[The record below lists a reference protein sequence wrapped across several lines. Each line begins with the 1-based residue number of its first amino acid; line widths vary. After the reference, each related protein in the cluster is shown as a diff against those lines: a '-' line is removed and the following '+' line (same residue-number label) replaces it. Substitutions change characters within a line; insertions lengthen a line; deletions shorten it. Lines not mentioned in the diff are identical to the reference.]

1 MNPRPSLPNFK
12 RLEQRR
18 KVTLI
23 AGLKCRDAIVF
34 PADSEE
40 SGGVRKSNVE
50 KMHRVPESG
59 MVGVLSHD
67 PKRNTSIVVAGAGNG
82 TLCDFAMQRITDM
95 VRATTK
101 HDGALKVI
109 EAVLIDI
116 WKVHV
121 PLFPA
126 HDSTETDFRLLIGI
140 RAPDSY
146 GPHLYSVHGT
156 TIVERDKYFSWG
168 SGSVTDYILDQMY
181 SEPMSVED
189 GIAAALYML
198 QIAKK
203 YVSGVGGESHIS
215 ILKADGAVDDKPP
228 WEISEEEN
236 IATSFSQ
243 TSGALLLSL
252 LRTRSGTE
260 VNFINHLKAFDKT
273 LHHLRKK
280 KKASDKFMD
289 EFMQHLEEQKKSAKP
304 VEPKAEGQK

>member
-1 MNPRPSLPNFK
+1 
-12 RLEQRR
+12 
-18 KVTLI
+18 VTLI

-34 PADSEE
+34 ATDSEK

-50 KMHRVPESG
+50 KMRHVPEAG
-59 MVGVLSHD
+59 MAGILGHD

-101 HDGALKVI
+101 HDDALKVI
-109 EAVLIDI
+109 EIVLIDI

-126 HDSTETDFRLLIGI
+126 TDSTETDFRLLIGI

-181 SEPMSVED
+181 SAPMSVED
-189 GIAAALYML
+189 GIAALLYLL

-203 YVSGVGGESHIS
+203 YVSGVGGDSHIS
-215 ILKADGAVDDKPP
+215 ILKADGTVDDKPP

-243 TSGALLLSL
+243 ASGILLLSL

-260 VNFINHLKAFDKT
+260 ANFINHLNAFGKNI
-273 LHHLRKK
+273 HHLRKK
-280 KKASDKFMD
+280 KKASDKVMD
-289 EFMQHLEEQKKSAKP
+289 EFMQHLEEEKAQRQKAALAAP
-304 VEPKAEGQK
+304 TEPKEQK